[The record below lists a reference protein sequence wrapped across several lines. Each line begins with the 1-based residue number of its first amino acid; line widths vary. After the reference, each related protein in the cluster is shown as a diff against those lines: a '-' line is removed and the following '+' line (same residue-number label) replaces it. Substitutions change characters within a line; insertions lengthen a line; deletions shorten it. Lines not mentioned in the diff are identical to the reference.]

1 MTGMK
6 RAAGFREGCER
17 GDGKSVVLGLLAE
30 D

>member
-6 RAAGFREGCER
+6 CAAGFREGCER
-17 GDGKSVVLGLLAE
+17 RGKGLVPGSLAE

>member
-17 GDGKSVVLGLLAE
+17 RGEGLVLGSLAE